1 MGSFTFPAE
10 RAWTFRLRDLLDF
23 GYRFSNTSYQ
33 LLFTLVA
40 AWTLFGCAF
49 GVFSSLRFVTYA
61 DEVSAM
67 LQDWGISLWPRLD
80 LRKDQGPGWWQ
91 SALNMRNLI
100 RIRRQIVCPQLS
112 LPPSASWIVRAFGM
126 GLDIWS
132 RIESSSSVDPVLWS
146 QNEFLR
152 EYVERE

>member
-10 RAWTFRLRDLLDF
+10 RAWIFRLRDLLDF

-67 LQDWGISLWPRLD
+67 LQDWGISL
-80 LRKDQGPGWWQ
+80 
-91 SALNMRNLI
+91 
-100 RIRRQIVCPQLS
+100 
-112 LPPSASWIVRAFGM
+112 
-126 GLDIWS
+126 
-132 RIESSSSVDPVLWS
+132 
-146 QNEFLR
+146 
-152 EYVERE
+152 